1 VWGEL
6 LAVLALALTGPAA
19 VVVATGGALGA
30 AALAVW
36 AGCVLFF
43 AGGVFHV
50 KMLLASAKFRHGLTT
65 AQRWSVGRGHL
76 VFHALLALVV
86 TAGAAAAGG
95 AAAGALLVA
104 AFLPALARAFHGWAT
119 LDGTLPPLKRVGI
132 RETILAVWFVGFG
145 AAALRLLA

>member
-1 VWGEL
+1 
-6 LAVLALALTGPAA
+6 VLALALTGPAA

-65 AQRWSVGRGHL
+65 AERWSVGRGHL
-76 VFHALLALVV
+76 VFHALLALAV
-86 TAGAAAAGG
+86 TARAS
-95 AAAGALLVA
+95 AAGALLVA